1 MYVCVNVFY
10 LQGKEN
16 KNVLYSLSINYH
28 TFLADVTVNLLIK
41 SFSGLRSIQWL
52 PCTVFVN
59 YSFLKQNTFPHI
71 GLIFLFGLWS
81 VEYSCVGFEK
91 PPW

>member
-1 MYVCVNVFY
+1 MYVYVNVFY

-16 KNVLYSLSINYH
+16 KNVLYSLPINYH

-59 YSFLKQNTFPHI
+59 YSFLKKEHFSSHWFYI
-71 GLIFLFGLWS
+71 LVWS
-81 VEYSCVGFEK
+81 LVS
-91 PPW
+91 